1 MESSFIKTVYCY
13 RTAGFIISAYLIIVF
28 SLYDDTGICLF
39 SYLNLL

>member
-1 MESSFIKTVYCY
+1 MESSFVNTVYCH
-13 RTAGFIISAYLIIVF
+13 RAAGFIRSVYLIIVF